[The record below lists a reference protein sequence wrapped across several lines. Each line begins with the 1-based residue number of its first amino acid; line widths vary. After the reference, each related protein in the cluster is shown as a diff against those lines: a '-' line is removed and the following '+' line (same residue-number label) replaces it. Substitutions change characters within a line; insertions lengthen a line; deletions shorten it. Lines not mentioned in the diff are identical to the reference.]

1 MSAPLLAA
9 AVLLMGL
16 VIFWY
21 VQDETTRGGQG
32 KSGLLGMAD
41 PPRKPDPSEGSKWK
55 RSPSE
60 RPWRIGRR

>member
-32 KSGLLGMAD
+32 KSGLLGMVDPPAKAD
-41 PPRKPDPSEGSKWK
+41 PSAGAKWK
-55 RSPSE
+55 RSTTS

>member
-1 MSAPLLAA
+1 
-9 AVLLMGL
+9 MGL

-41 PPRKPDPSEGSKWK
+41 PPRKPDPSEGSKWR
-55 RSPSE
+55 RSPSD

>member
-1 MSAPLLAA
+1 
-9 AVLLMGL
+9 MGL

-32 KSGLLGMAD
+32 KSGLLGMSD
-41 PPRKPDPSEGSKWK
+41 PPKPPEQGGTWQRKPTN
-55 RSPSE
+55 

>member
-32 KSGLLGMAD
+32 KGGLLGMAD
-41 PPRKPDPSEGSKWK
+41 PPRKPDPSESAKWK
-55 RSPSE
+55 REPSS